1 MPPQLKEP
9 SEKGSTLI
17 SDTMKKHYLTL
28 TVLLFLSLPLF
39 AQNEA
44 ALQQAFEGITV
55 VVKIDMPGTH
65 QGIDLYPNR
74 DRLMDF
80 DSYQRRLKQFG
91 ASLRSGDSVLVTK
104 VRVKD
109 KNIEF
114 HLGGGGYGTAA
125 DDTDTSV
132 KFTPAPKSRR
142 EKQLEDD
149 LKKATDPRVRKEIQ
163 DDLNYERRQ
172 RERDDARNRAIAEDA
187 AEAKKDRIAQR
198 RMEGGSRFNIWF
210 EPRIPAAGLTP
221 NQLSELLSE
230 YLDFGQ
236 RRETRS
242 QPPAVTP
249 SPALDISD
257 EAILRL
263 RKGMTRTD
271 VLALFG
277 PPQRT
282 SEKGTS
288 DAKILVLMYQ
298 VGERD
303 VQIELMSDV
312 LIRYV
317 ISSR

>member
-1 MPPQLKEP
+1 M
-9 SEKGSTLI
+9 
-17 SDTMKKHYLTL
+17 MKTYSLTL
-28 TVLLFLSLPLF
+28 TLFLLLGATAF

-44 ALQQAFEGITV
+44 VLQQAFEGKTV
-55 VVKIDMPGTH
+55 IVKIDMPGTH

-80 DSYQRRLKQFG
+80 DSYQRRLKQYG
-91 ASLRSGDSVLVTK
+91 AALRSGDSVLITK
-104 VRVKD
+104 LRVKD

-114 HLGGGGYGTAA
+114 QLGGGGYGTAG
-125 DDTDTSV
+125 DDTNTDVNFS
-132 KFTPAPKSRR
+132 PAPKSRR
-142 EKQLEDD
+142 EKDLEEQL
-149 LKKATDPRVRKEIQ
+149 KNTTDSQARKRIQ

-172 RERDDARNRAIAEDA
+172 REREDARNRAQAEEA
-187 AEAKKDRIAQR
+187 AEAKKDRIAR
-198 RMEGGSRFNIWF
+198 RRLEGGSRFNLWF

-221 NQLSELLSE
+221 NQLSELLAE
-230 YLDFGQ
+230 YVDFGQ
-236 RRETRS
+236 RSDAPPQRPVTSS
-242 QPPAVTP
+242 QPSAQ
-249 SPALDISD
+249 ISD
-257 EAILRL
+257 DAMLRL

-282 SEKGTS
+282 AEKGSGDT
-288 DAKILVLMYQ
+288 KILVLLYQ

>member
-1 MPPQLKEP
+1 
-9 SEKGSTLI
+9 
-17 SDTMKKHYLTL
+17 MKILSLTF
-28 TVLLFLSLPLF
+28 LLFLSITAS

-44 ALQQAFEGITV
+44 ALQQAFEGKTV
-55 VVKIDMPGTH
+55 IVKIDMPGTH

-80 DSYQRRLKQFG
+80 DGYSRRIKQFG
-91 ASLRSGDSVLVTK
+91 AALRNGDSVLITK

-114 HLGGGGYGTAA
+114 QLGGGGYGTAG

-132 KFTPAPKSRR
+132 KFTSAPKSRR
-142 EKQLEDD
+142 EKELEED
-149 LKKATDPRVRKEIQ
+149 LKNTADSQERKEIQ
-163 DDLNYERRQ
+163 NDLNYERRQ
-172 RERDDARNRAIAEDA
+172 REREDSRNRAQAEEA
-187 AEAKKDRIAQR
+187 AEAKKERVAR
-198 RMEGGSRFNIWF
+198 RRLEGGSRFNIWY
-210 EPRIPAAGLTP
+210 EPRVPAAGVTP
-221 NQLSELLSE
+221 NQLMELLAE
-230 YLDFGQ
+230 YLDFGV
-236 RRETRS
+236 RREPQRPTTNS
-242 QPPAVTP
+242 QS
-249 SPALDISD
+249 SPQISD
-257 EAILRL
+257 DAILRL

-277 PPQRT
+277 PPLKT
-282 SEKGTS
+282 AEKGSS

-298 VGERD
+298 AGERD

>member
-1 MPPQLKEP
+1 
-9 SEKGSTLI
+9 
-17 SDTMKKHYLTL
+17 MKFCLLTL
-28 TVLLFLSLPLF
+28 TFCLFLGLPAL

-44 ALQQAFEGITV
+44 VLQQAFEGKTV
-55 VVKIDMPGTH
+55 LVKIDMPGTH
-65 QGIDLYPNR
+65 QGIDIYANR

-91 ASLRSGDSVLVTK
+91 AALRNGDSVLITK

-114 HLGGGGYGTAA
+114 QLGGGGYGTAG

-132 KFTPAPKSRR
+132 NFTSAPKSRR
-142 EKQLEDD
+142 EKDLEEE
-149 LKKATDPRVRKEIQ
+149 LKNTTDSRTRKQIQ

-172 RERDDARNRAIAEDA
+172 REREDSRNRAQAEEA
-187 AEAKKDRIAQR
+187 AEAKKERLAR
-198 RMEGGSRFNIWF
+198 RRLEGGSRFNIWY
-210 EPRIPAAGLTP
+210 EPRIPTAGVTP
-221 NQLSELLSE
+221 NQLRELLAE
-230 YLDFGQ
+230 YLDFGGQ
-236 RRETRS
+236 REPQRPPTGV
-242 QPPAVTP
+242 QPG
-249 SPALDISD
+249 LQISD
-257 EAILRL
+257 DAILRL

-277 PPQRT
+277 APQRT
-282 SEKGTS
+282 AEKGNS
-288 DAKILVLMYQ
+288 DTKILVLLYQ